1 MAAHRAID
9 HEGEAAREVERAC
22 QEPVPRLEDDGEA
35 PIAAALAVFD
45 AVLQRGGVVRAAVAA
60 GRARRV
66 AGRRGQRGGQ
76 RARKSGYCP
85 RSTRPPAALA
95 RAPVDDAES
104 ESESRSRSCCGARQS
119 FAIARTGSLL
129 PLLAPPGPPGAGSRR
144 ADYSPLFHICP
155 WCSPALDSELHP
167 FRGSA
172 STPLGAPG
180 YERTDDY
187 TLPATQRLGF
197 AE

>member
-1 MAAHRAID
+1 
-9 HEGEAAREVERAC
+9 
-22 QEPVPRLEDDGEA
+22 VPRLEDDGEA
-35 PIAAALAVFD
+35 PIAAALAVVD

-129 PLLAPPGPPGAGSRR
+129 APATVRPRPSSELGSRR
-144 ADYSPLFHICP
+144 GKFPESMTDAASIQLIMTHPAFVHCPCSILLRLCHIE
-155 WCSPALDSELHP
+155 SIEDGHP
-167 FRGSA
+167 
-172 STPLGAPG
+172 
-180 YERTDDY
+180 
-187 TLPATQRLGF
+187 
-197 AE
+197 